1 MDQNIGTNQTGFQ
14 NNTMGSPGQTSGVS
28 GVQSVQQ
35 LKQQIQTIQG
45 QLRQAQTSGPANQ
58 AYTDAA
64 NRLQDVFEIL
74 NNTQ

>member
-1 MDQNIGTNQTGFQ
+1 MNQNMGTNQTGFQ
-14 NNTMGSPGQTSGVS
+14 NNTSGSPGQTAGVG
-28 GVQSVQQ
+28 GVQSIQQMKQQ
-35 LKQQIQTIQG
+35 LQTIQG
-45 QLRQAQTSGPANQ
+45 QLRQSQTSGAANQ